1 VEVIIF
7 AVLWVAVFGF
17 AGYAI
22 GESKG
27 RGAEGFWWGFLLG
40 IVGVIIIGL
49 YSPKPL
55 LPNSSTPMSS
65 TKKVVD
71 KRREAILE
79 AIRRDPTLAQDTS
92 PQTLA
97 RLELESGAIE
107 KEMVLREEVEQALS
121 QQQAEVQA
129 KIDRDL
135 FGAKVAETGN
145 LMLGASLRLPIEGD
159 GMCVLPDG
167 FSDVLIVPGSPADR
181 AGLQPGDVLMFM
193 NDKRI
198 LNIDAV
204 EKFMADASVGD
215 HVRLHIRRGSSKMV
229 LEVDL

>member
-1 VEVIIF
+1 MEVLI
-7 AVLWVAVFGF
+7 VLFVLFVWIVCGF

-49 YSPKPL
+49 YSPKPV

-97 RLELESGAIE
+97 RLELKAGAIE
-107 KEMVLREEVEQALS
+107 NEMVLREEVEQALS
-121 QQQAEVQA
+121 QQRRARALWDSQVSARGGV
-129 KIDRDL
+129 L
-135 FGAKVAETGN
+135 
-145 LMLGASLRLPIEGD
+145 LLGAAVVP
-159 GMCVLPDG
+159 
-167 FSDVLIVPGSPADR
+167 SDAAGGGLLVSRPRRNNDVVIVSGSPAAR
-181 AGLQPGDVLMFM
+181 AGMLTDDVLKAINYTSMRNI
-193 NDKRI
+193 ND
-198 LNIDAV
+198 LQN
-204 EKFMADASVGD
+204 FMASASKGD
-215 HVRLHIRRGSSKMV
+215 HIFLHVRRGPHDIV
-229 LEVDL
+229 LEVEL